1 MSQSSA
7 EELELKEDHDT
18 TKNLHRTYRSLVHQL
33 SSAVLYRGHSSERLC
48 DQNKSWLAHTVSDS
62 EPEAD
67 LRQWTGAGRVTWMR
81 PVSVLAPSW
90 CFKTHPKLKCQ
101 IHQIWFPESSS
112 LILLSSLSFS
122 HDMTGIG
129 RVLDTDTTALLR
141 CQDEKHR
148 PSASRRKL

>member
-48 DQNKSWLAHTVSDS
+48 DQNKSWLAHCFRLWAWGR
-62 EPEAD
+62 PEV
-67 LRQWTGAGRVTWMR
+67 WTDAGQVTWMR
-81 PVSVLAPSW
+81 PGSVLAPSW
-90 CFKTHPKLKCQ
+90 CFETHPKLKCQ